1 MKKVAAAFVSIGVI
15 IVIVGLVLVG
25 IYGRDKIKDGGIF
38 VFGSPDFDAAN
49 GIVEKQST
57 ELEDLQKITVSVS
70 YYNVYVFPS
79 ETDNLSVKYIDP
91 LEEGANLTVEY
102 SNGELKITQTGNKVT
117 HWGFGW
123 FTNRRFVAVY
133 VPQTSLFAAAQITA
147 TADAGSIKVEN
158 INCAALSVETQ
169 AGSVNV
175 DELTANEV
183 SLDTKA
189 GSVNVDDIHCS
200 VLTMT
205 TSAGSVNADG
215 IECGVLTMTTSA
227 GSVSASEVNATTSAT
242 IRTGAGSSRCEISTP
257 SLSITSGAGSIT
269 FETDAST
276 INLSS
281 GAGSIRGTVNGDQSQ
296 YEIKVRNDVGSTN
309 IHNQHV
315 VDATKFLTVESD
327 VGSIKINFDND

>member
-1 MKKVAAAFVSIGVI
+1 MKKLAAAFVSIGVI
-15 IVIVGLVLVG
+15 IVIIGLVIVG
-25 IYGRDKIKDGGIF
+25 IYGRDKIKDGDIF
-38 VFGSPDFDAAN
+38 AFGMPSLDSAN
-49 GIVEKQST
+49 GVEEKQPT
-57 ELEDLQKITVSVS
+57 ELEGLQKIDIKVS
-70 YYNVYVFPS
+70 YYSVYVFPS
-79 ETDNLSVKYIDP
+79 ETDVLSVKYIDP

-133 VPQTSLFAAAQITA
+133 VPQTSLFTAAQITA

-183 SLDTKA
+183 NLKTQ
-189 GSVNVDDIHCS
+189 
-200 VLTMT
+200 
-205 TSAGSVNADG
+205 AGSVNADD
-215 IECGVLTMTTSA
+215 IECGVLTMSTSA
-227 GSVSASEVNATTSAT
+227 GSVSANGIDAATSAE
-242 IRTGAGSSRCEISTP
+242 IRTGAGSSKCEISTP
-257 SLSITSGAGSIT
+257 RLSITSGAGSIK

-276 INLSS
+276 INASS
-281 GAGSIRGTVNGDQSQ
+281 GAGSIKGMINGDKSQ

-309 IHNQHV
+309 IHSQNVQG
-315 VDATKFLTVESD
+315 ATKFLTVESD
-327 VGSIKINFDND
+327 VGSINIDFDND